1 MGTAVECDLR
11 PGDGTHPECLRGV
24 RELERP
30 VDAVVVRE
38 RERLV
43 PELRGARSEL
53 LRLRRPVEERVRRVA
68 MQLDVGHV

>member
-1 MGTAVECDLR
+1 MGTAVEVISAPVMGR
-11 PGDGTHPECLRGV
+11 TECLRGV

-53 LRLRRPVEERVRRVA
+53 LRLRRPVGNEYDEW
-68 MQLDVGHV
+68 QCNST